1 MRIRRT
7 KHIDPHGLK
16 RLSRQ
21 YVIAPFF
28 VDQLKRGEVV
38 ELPDDKAQILID
50 NGYAL
55 KSGGRPPVN
64 QVTVDDREVETPETV
79 DDSLADDGG
88 DEYRIDDKSH
98 VEL

>member
-1 MRIRRT
+1 MRIRRS

-21 YVIAPFF
+21 YTIAPFF
-28 VDQLKRGEVV
+28 VDQLKRGEVI
-38 ELPDDKAQILID
+38 ELPDDKAQILIE

-55 KSGGRPPVN
+55 KAGGRPPAN
-64 QVTVDDREVETPETV
+64 QVTVDDREVETTEEIGDV
-79 DDSLADDGG
+79 DDDE

>member
-1 MRIRRT
+1 MRIRRS

-21 YVIAPFF
+21 YTIAPFF
-28 VDQLKRGEVV
+28 IDQLKRGEVI
-38 ELPDDKAQILID
+38 ELSDDKAQLLID

-55 KSGGRPPVN
+55 KAGGRPPVN
-64 QVTVDDREVETPETV
+64 QVTVDDRDVETTETV
-79 DDSLADDGG
+79 GDSLTDDGE

>member
-1 MRIRRT
+1 MRIRRS

-21 YVIAPFF
+21 YTIAPFF
-28 VDQLKRGEVV
+28 VDQLKRGEVI

-55 KSGGRPPVN
+55 KAGGRPPVN
-64 QVTVDDREVETPETV
+64 QVTVDDHNV
-79 DDSLADDGG
+79 DTIEMVGALDDDE
-88 DEYRIDDKSH
+88 DEYRIDDKH
-98 VEL
+98 IDL